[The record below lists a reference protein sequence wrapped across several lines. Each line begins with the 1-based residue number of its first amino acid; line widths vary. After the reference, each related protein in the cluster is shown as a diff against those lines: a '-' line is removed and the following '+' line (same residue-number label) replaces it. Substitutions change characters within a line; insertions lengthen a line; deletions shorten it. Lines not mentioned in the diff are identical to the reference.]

1 MFVKTV
7 EDFQQGDY
15 TKSFHC
21 VTTWQRESGGAQ
33 YSATPEL
40 ERLPQYMR
48 SGNKCLSGIY
58 HFFNVVKEQFQM

>member
-7 EDFQQGDY
+7 EDFQHGDY

-21 VTTWQRESGGAQ
+21 VCDNLTEGGGAQ

-58 HFFNVVKEQFQM
+58 HSLIW